1 MDALLGKRLAD
12 CRAFTLIELL
22 VVIAIIS
29 ILAGMLLPALSRA
42 REAARRVSCVNNLR
56 QVGLSLKMYAGE
68 SSENYPS
75 IQHYVGQNCDVRNEN
90 FLMFQGL
97 AMFPEYLSDARVLV
111 CPSDSNGQQ
120 QYDLGRWNRP
130 DGPDGSRAEGSTNPC
145 LFDQLSYLYL
155 GWSIEGDYLADPA
168 TRDMSPAFYAAF
180 DDLLR
185 NKPVTDFEADW
196 QFVDDDGETHK
207 VLRLREGVERFY
219 IEDINNPSATSKAQS
234 EIPMM
239 FDRVDL
245 DPMEFNHLPGGANVL
260 YMDGHVTF
268 VKYPGDFPAS
278 RAWAEIV
285 NAVSP

>member
-1 MDALLGKRLAD
+1 MDTLLGKRWAER
-12 CRAFTLIELL
+12 RAFTLIELL

-68 SSENYPS
+68 SNENYPT
-75 IQHYVGQNCDVRNEN
+75 IQRFIGQNCDIRNES

-111 CPSDSNGQQ
+111 CPSDSNGRQ

-130 DGPDGSRAEGSTNPC
+130 DGPGGSQAQGSTNPC

-155 GWSIEGDYLADPA
+155 GWNLENEYLADPA
-168 TRDMSPAFYAAF
+168 TQDMSPAFYAAF

-185 NKPVTDFEADW
+185 NKPVDSFGSDW
-196 QFVDDDGETHK
+196 EFVDDNGVTQK
-207 VLRLREGVERFY
+207 ILRLREGVERFY

-239 FDRVDL
+239 YDRVDL
-245 DPMEFNHLPGGANVL
+245 DPTEFNHLPGGANVL
-260 YMDGHVTF
+260 YLDGHVEF
-268 VKYPGDFPAS
+268 VRYPGTFPVS

>member
-1 MDALLGKRLAD
+1 MGVRPVE
-12 CRAFTLIELL
+12 RRGFTLIELL

-42 REAARRVSCVNNLR
+42 RESARRVSCLNNLR

-68 SSENYPS
+68 NEENYPS
-75 IQHYVGQNCDVRNEN
+75 IQKLIGQDCDVRNDS
-90 FLMFQGL
+90 FLMFEGL
-97 AMFPEYLSDARVLV
+97 SMYPDYLTDARVLV

-120 QYDLGRWNRP
+120 QYDLGRWKRP
-130 DGPDGSRAEGSTNPC
+130 DGPGGSRTNGSTNPC
-145 LFDQLSYLYL
+145 LFDQLSYIYL
-155 GWSIEGDYLADPA
+155 GWIFRAEFLADPA
-168 TRDMSPAFYAAF
+168 TQDMSPAFYAAF

-185 NKPVTDFEADW
+185 NQPVEAFDKDW
-196 QFVDDDGETHK
+196 EFVDDNGVTQK
-207 VLRLREGVERFY
+207 VVRLREGIERFF
-219 IEDINNPSATSKAQS
+219 ITDINNPSASHVAQT

-245 DPMEFNHLPGGANVL
+245 DPTEFNHLPGGANVL
-260 YMDGHVTF
+260 YMDGHVSF
-268 VKYPGDFPAS
+268 LKYPGEFPAS

>member
-1 MDALLGKRLAD
+1 MDALLGKRWAER
-12 CRAFTLIELL
+12 RAFTLIELL

-68 SSENYPS
+68 NDESYPS
-75 IQHYVGQNCDVRNEN
+75 IQRFIGQNCDVRNES

-111 CPSDSNGQQ
+111 CPSDSNGRE
-120 QYDLGRWNRP
+120 QYDLGRWKRP
-130 DGPDGSRAEGSTNPC
+130 DGPGGSQAQGSTNPC

-155 GWSIEGDYLADPA
+155 GWNLEDEYLADPA

-185 NKPVTDFEADW
+185 NKPVESFSSDW
-196 QFVDDDGETHK
+196 EFIDDIGVTRK
-207 VLRLREGVERFY
+207 ILRLREGVERFY

-239 FDRVDL
+239 YDRVDL
-245 DPMEFNHLPGGANVL
+245 DPTEFNHLPGGANVL
-260 YMDGHVTF
+260 YLDGHVEF
-268 VKYPGDFPAS
+268 VRYPGTFPVS

>member
-1 MDALLGKRLAD
+1 MVRRG
-12 CRAFTLIELL
+12 FTLIELL

-56 QVGLSLKMYAGE
+56 QLGLSLKMYAGE
-68 SSENYPS
+68 SNENYPP
-75 IQHYVGQNCDVRNEN
+75 IQKFVGQNCDVRNDS
-90 FLMFQGL
+90 FLMFDGRS
-97 AMFPEYLSDARVLV
+97 MYPEYLSDARVLV

-130 DGPDGSRAEGSTNPC
+130 DGPNGTRAGGSRNPC
-145 LFDQLSYLYL
+145 LFDQLSYIYL
-155 GWSIEGDYLADPA
+155 GWILRTEYLADPA

-180 DDLLR
+180 TDILLNQPVDAFESDWSFIDD
-185 NKPVTDFEADW
+185 NGNTQD
-196 QFVDDDGETHK
+196 
-207 VLRLREGVERFY
+207 VLRLREGIERFF
-219 IEDINNPSATSKAQS
+219 IKDINNPSATARSQS

-245 DPMEFNHLPGGANVL
+245 DPTEFNHLPGGANVL
-260 YMDGHVTF
+260 YMDGHVSF

-278 RAWAEIV
+278 RAWAEVV

>member
-1 MDALLGKRLAD
+1 MDALLGKYLLDR
-12 CRAFTLIELL
+12 RAFTLIELL

-29 ILAGMLLPALSRA
+29 ILAGMLLPALTRA
-42 REAARRVSCVNNLR
+42 RESARRVSCVNNLR

-68 SSENYPS
+68 SNEDYPS
-75 IQHYVGQNCDVRNEN
+75 IQRYIGQNCDVRNEN

-97 AMFPEYLSDARVLV
+97 AMYPEYLSDARVLV

-130 DGPDGSRAEGSTNPC
+130 DGLDGSQANGSTNPC

-155 GWSIEGDYLADPA
+155 GWILRSEYLADPA

-185 NKPVTDFEADW
+185 NQPVEAFASDW
-196 QFVDDDGETHK
+196 QFVDDNGETQT
-207 VLRLREGVERFY
+207 VVRLREGVERFF
-219 IEDINNPSATSKAQS
+219 IEDINNPSATSVAQS

-239 FDRVDL
+239 FDRVDI
-245 DPMEFNHLPGGANVL
+245 DPKEFNHLPGGANVL
-260 YMDGHVTF
+260 FMDGHVNF
-268 VKYPGDFPAS
+268 VKYPGDFPVS

-285 NAVSP
+285 NAISS